1 MIQYLIDSS
10 ALWRIQRSKELR
22 TAWTPVISAG
32 SIGSCWLQRAEFRAS
47 ARSGAEYDRM
57 TDMFATLYPD
67 VPVPKSAPQWIESTQ
82 YRLAQAGEHKALSAL
97 DLVISATAAFHHLT
111 VLHDDNDF
119 ATAARTAR
127 DLRERN
133 IHNMP

>member
-10 ALWRIQRSKELR
+10 ALWRLQRNKELHDAWQ
-22 TAWTPVISAG
+22 TAVTSGTV
-32 SIGSCWLQRAEFRAS
+32 GSCWLQRAEFRSS
-47 ARSGAEYDRM
+47 ARGGAEYDGM

-67 VPVPKSAPQWIESTQ
+67 VPIPKSAPQWIESTQ
-82 YRLAQAGEHKALSAL
+82 YKLAQAGEHKALSAL

-111 VLHDDNDF
+111 VLHDDSDF
-119 ATAARTAR
+119 AAAARTTR

-133 IHNMP
+133 VHNMP